1 MGAWGIVPD
10 QHKEAAVRKPGIP
23 ADEEIRLQNLRALN
37 LLDTAPEERFD
48 RLTRTARRLF
58 GVPIALLSLV
68 DENRQWFKSN
78 VGLEVAETSRDIS
91 FCGHAILGEEL
102 FIVPDALADERF
114 ADNPLVLNEP
124 HIRFYAGALLRGP
137 DGRKLGTFC
146 VIDHQP
152 RNFGQDD
159 IEALEDLAG
168 MVEREL
174 TAIDMATVDELTGIP
189 NRRGFM
195 LLAQQSLNF
204 CRRQKSPAALVFI
217 DLDKFKFI
225 NDRFGHREG
234 DLALR
239 AFAGLI
245 TTVCRCSDTL
255 ARLGGD
261 EFVALLPTTTAELA
275 HSVVTRLNE
284 ELVRYN
290 QRAKRGYEISF
301 SHGIVEM
308 SRDKHP
314 TIEALLADGDALMYQ
329 TKAAKR

>member
-1 MGAWGIVPD
+1 M
-10 QHKEAAVRKPGIP
+10 RKPDIP
-23 ADEEIRLQNLRALN
+23 ADEEIRLQTLRALN

-48 RLTRTARRLF
+48 RLARMARRLF

-78 VGLEVAETSRDIS
+78 VGLGVAETSRDIS
-91 FCGHAILGEEL
+91 FCGHAILGEEV

-114 ADNPLVLNEP
+114 ADNPLVLNDP

-137 DGRKLGTFC
+137 DGRKLGTLC

-159 IEALEDLAG
+159 IEALEDLAA

-174 TAIDMATVDELTGIP
+174 TAIEMATVDELTRIP

-195 LLAQQSLNF
+195 LLAQHSLNF
-204 CRRQKSPAALVFI
+204 CRRQKSSAALVFI

-239 AFAGLI
+239 AFAELI
-245 TTVCRCSDTL
+245 STVCRESDTL

-261 EFVALLPTTTAELA
+261 EFVALLPNTTAELA
-275 HSVVTRLNE
+275 HSVVTRLTE

-301 SHGIVEM
+301 SHGIIEM
-308 SRDKHP
+308 SQDKHA

-329 TKAAKR
+329 TKTAKR